1 MSYTSDMEFVYN
13 YIDCI
18 DIDYTD
24 VIKTKQSFNY
34 LVNNLQADN
43 LISQKSADNMYLSMD
58 KDNKKAMIV
67 CGSYRLK
74 L

>member
-1 MSYTSDMEFVYN
+1 MSYQSDMEFVYN

-24 VIKTKQSFNY
+24 TIKSKQSFNY
-34 LVNNLQADN
+34 LVNNLRADN
-43 LISQKSADNMYLSMD
+43 LISQRSADNMYLSMD
-58 KDNKKAMIV
+58 KENKQAMIV
-67 CGSYRLK
+67 CGCYRLK

>member
-24 VIKTKQSFNY
+24 TTKSKQSFNY
-34 LVNNLQADN
+34 LVNNLRANN
-43 LISQKSADNMYLSMD
+43 LISQGSADNMYLSMD
-58 KDNKKAMIV
+58 KDNKQAMIV